1 MNTAIAYAI
10 AGTAR
15 PVIDDMSSQS
25 NVHVQRIPVRSMI
38 NTTAVQTIMPRNKL
52 VGICPDLSPYFC
64 CCFAYTSHTHSHY
77 PYKIRT
83 KDPSKQFAMMTLI
96 FLFLCNFIRFYLQC
110 RWSTSKWACSRIHR
124 CTATQICSQFKFQPN
139 GPLSQTIQSDTNTK
153 SVIKLIHAY

>member
-96 FLFLCNFIRFYLQC
+96 FFVFVQFHSILLAVQVINVEMSVLANTSMYRYPNLFSVQI
-110 RWSTSKWACSRIHR
+110 ST
-124 CTATQICSQFKFQPN
+124 
-139 GPLSQTIQSDTNTK
+139 
-153 SVIKLIHAY
+153 